1 MTDQLTRA
9 ERNRKEAA
17 KFSDLA
23 KTASS
28 SFLRGYYFRIAERYL
43 SLEGEWTPPGRTPI
57 QSGAKPIH
65 DETRAAV
72 LKVFPAARRAFRS
85 DIPWTA
91 AAVRAKVWE
100 ELDDPTIPNSQSPAP
115 E

>member
-28 SFLRGYYFRIAERYL
+28 SFLRGYYFLIAERYL
-43 SLEGEWTPPGRTPI
+43 SLEGEWTPPGR
-57 QSGAKPIH
+57 QG
-65 DETRAAV
+65 
-72 LKVFPAARRAFRS
+72 
-85 DIPWTA
+85 
-91 AAVRAKVWE
+91 
-100 ELDDPTIPNSQSPAP
+100 NSNSKQGGLSVAG
-115 E
+115 

>member
-43 SLEGEWTPPGRTPI
+43 LFEGEWTPPGR
-57 QSGAKPIH
+57 QGNSNSKQGGLS
-65 DETRAAV
+65 AAGY
-72 LKVFPAARRAFRS
+72 
-85 DIPWTA
+85 
-91 AAVRAKVWE
+91 
-100 ELDDPTIPNSQSPAP
+100 AP
-115 E
+115 QL